1 METTV
6 DIIYVN
12 YNTADQILDSVG
24 TLDAACGKYGFRVT
38 VVDNCSDADACLEQ
52 LKQVDGLNY
61 VQLDRNYGFGYANN
75 RGYEQTSAPI
85 VLFLN
90 PDTLCRKGSIESMIS
105 FLLGHDGV
113 GCVGASLFDVDD
125 KPAHSFRR
133 LDYGVRIE
141 LSNALCH
148 IPAKVAYGRNA
159 EHNFTGKELDVAY
172 VCGAAMMCKR
182 DILDETGI
190 FDERFFMYFE
200 DNELCRRIRMK
211 GLRVVS
217 LPNAEIVHLEGKS
230 ISLKETREKLQE
242 QSRRL
247 FYEITGKS
255 WHRPIIDEVN
265 IVLLTVGEI
274 LCGVTGKSE
283 KRRIYSFRKKLL
295 LSKEIN

>member
-38 VVDNCSDADACLEQ
+38 VVDNHSDKDACLEQ
-52 LKQVDGLNY
+52 LKEVEGLNY
-61 VQLDRNYGFGYANN
+61 IQLDRNYGFGYANN
-75 RGYEQTSAPI
+75 RGFEQTSAPV

-90 PDTLCRKGSIESMIS
+90 PDTLCRKGSVESMVS
-105 FLLGHDGV
+105 YLLGHEGV
-113 GCVGASLFDVDD
+113 GCVGASLFDAEG

-141 LSNALCH
+141 LSNSLGH
-148 IPAKVAYGRNA
+148 IPARIAYGRNA
-159 EHNFTGKELDVAY
+159 EHNFTDKELEVAY
-172 VCGAAMMCKR
+172 VCGAALMTKR
-182 DILDETGI
+182 EILDETGT

-217 LPNAEIVHLEGKS
+217 LAGAEIVHLEGKS

-247 FYEITGKS
+247 FYEVTGKS
-255 WHRPIIDEVN
+255 WHRPIIDAVN
-265 IVLLTVGEI
+265 VVLLTVGEV
-274 LCGVTGKSE
+274 LCGMTGKTE
-283 KRRIYSFRKKLL
+283 KKKIYGFRKKLL
-295 LSKEIN
+295 MTKEIN